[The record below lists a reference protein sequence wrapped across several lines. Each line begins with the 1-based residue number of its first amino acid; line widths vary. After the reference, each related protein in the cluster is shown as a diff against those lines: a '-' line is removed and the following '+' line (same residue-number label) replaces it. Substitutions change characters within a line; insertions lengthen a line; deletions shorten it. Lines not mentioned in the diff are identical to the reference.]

1 MLAKQGN
8 SRNKINIKRITLY
21 SLFVAIC
28 LIVGYLEGLLS
39 IGFAAVAPG
48 VKIGLSN
55 AVVLTLVCWGDLK
68 GAWMVN
74 IARICLSALL
84 FGSLISLLFSLVGGI
99 ASLIAAII
107 LRNIKTVTPIGISVA
122 GGTIHN
128 IFQCLAA
135 VVFVGT
141 GVIYYLP
148 VLLLGGAVC
157 GAVCGV
163 LVTLLYK
170 KVKTIPF

>member
-55 AVVLTLVCWGDLK
+55 AIVLTLVCYGDVK

-74 IARICLSALL
+74 IARIGLSALL
-84 FGSLISLLFSLVGGI
+84 FGSLISFLFSLVGGI
-99 ASLIAAII
+99 ASLVTASM
-107 LRNIKTVTPIGISVA
+107 LSKIKAVTPIGISIA

-128 IFQCLAA
+128 VFQCLAA
-135 VVFVGT
+135 VAFVGA

-148 VLLLGGAVC
+148 ILLLSGAAC
-157 GAVCGV
+157 GAVCGL